1 MGMIAVYGIVIT
13 IMVIGRIHYLRESD
27 GACIIGLKPYSS
39 LTLLSYDLFI
49 NIVLTLMFLWPI
61 IRSNLTN
68 PRLKSVA
75 VRTLVASG
83 GALTTST
90 INMLVLAM
98 LHGHERG
105 WLCLGSC
112 GSDVIFNALVIFW
125 VTKSS
130 NSQNPSTTSNN
141 GGPGSGTTGRRPP
154 QIKVHGDNASKYV
167 ISSPPPVPSPQSAV
181 FSFDGSRASSSV
193 LKTPSTSPKY
203 KSIFTRPFSP
213 HREHGQFEDV
223 EMQGVP
229 KNSMIKSK
237 KGRMFRGDPGEQA
250 VQVTVTTDFETVADD
265 IKTAEFVTS
274 YDESQAGRK

>member
-1 MGMIAVYGIVIT
+1 MSMNTSFPSQGLQVLSCLIHILGISVLSHCLSRRLAAEEWTSWTALREMSWARMCVLLVFIDSWLFVFTSGILVFGIGLDSTEIVCAMGIYICVMFYATSKLLIYAFLAEKVFLVWSPSISSRRLKSSVYLGCMGMIAVYGIVIT

-27 GACIIGLKPYSS
+27 GVCIIGLKPYSS

-83 GALTTST
+83 AALTTST

-112 GSDVIFNALVIFW
+112 GSDFH
-125 VTKSS
+125 
-130 NSQNPSTTSNN
+130 
-141 GGPGSGTTGRRPP
+141 R
-154 QIKVHGDNASKYV
+154 
-167 ISSPPPVPSPQSAV
+167 
-181 FSFDGSRASSSV
+181 SSSM
-193 LKTPSTSPKY
+193 L
-203 KSIFTRPFSP
+203 
-213 HREHGQFEDV
+213 
-223 EMQGVP
+223 
-229 KNSMIKSK
+229 
-237 KGRMFRGDPGEQA
+237 
-250 VQVTVTTDFETVADD
+250 
-265 IKTAEFVTS
+265 
-274 YDESQAGRK
+274 